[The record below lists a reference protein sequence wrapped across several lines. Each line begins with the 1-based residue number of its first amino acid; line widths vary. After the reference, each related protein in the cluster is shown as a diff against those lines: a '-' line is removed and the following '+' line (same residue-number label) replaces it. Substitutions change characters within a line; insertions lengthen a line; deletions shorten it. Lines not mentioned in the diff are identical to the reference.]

1 MHYTIKQLPEDE
13 RPRERM
19 ITHGVESLSDAELLA
34 VILGSGGSGE
44 TAIELARRVLAA
56 GEGNGLPD
64 LARMDILDLMRIRGV
79 GKAKAC
85 RIKAAIEI
93 GARLLSRQRRL
104 ATIRCAAD
112 VYSLMMPRLSY
123 LDREHFIVV
132 LLSTKNQ
139 VLGTEL
145 VSVGCLNAS
154 LVHPREIFKTC
165 VKRSAASVILV
176 HNHPSG
182 DPSPS
187 PEDVIVTRRL
197 IEAGRIM
204 GIDVLDHVII
214 GDGRYISLR
223 ESGIEWSG
231 RST

>member
-1 MHYTIKQLPEDE
+1 MHRNIRQLPADE

-19 ITHGVESLSDAELLA
+19 LSHGASSLSDAELLA
-34 VILGSGGSGE
+34 ILLGSGARGE
-44 TAIELARRVLAA
+44 SAVELARRILE
-56 GEGNGLPD
+56 GGNGDGLAH
-64 LARMDILDLMRIRGV
+64 LARMDVLELMKVKGV

-85 RIKAAIEI
+85 KVKAAIEV
-93 GARLLSRQRRL
+93 GARLLSTQRQL
-104 ATIRCAAD
+104 ITIRNAAD
-112 VYSLMMPRLSY
+112 VGSLMMPRLSY
-123 LDREHFIVV
+123 LDREHFVVV

-145 VSVGCLNAS
+145 ISVGSLNAS
-154 LVHPREIFKTC
+154 LAHPREIFKPC
-165 VKRSAASVILV
+165 LRRNAASLILV

-187 PEDVIVTRRL
+187 PEDIAMTRRL

-204 GIDVLDHVII
+204 GIEVLDHVII

-223 ESGIEWSG
+223 EAGIEWSG
-231 RST
+231 RN

>member
-44 TAIELARRVLAA
+44 TAIELARKVLAG

-145 VSVGCLNAS
+145 VSVGSLNAS